1 VDPSTNAPPQAF
13 DRDQRFSIAP
23 YNVENLY
30 DRRDDPFDGCDF
42 TGNPGCTGVNPPFDY
57 VPASVAV
64 YQAHL
69 DDIAHQIVEDLHAPD
84 IVGIQEAEDQ
94 DICAVVAGAL
104 VCGATNNRDGRP
116 DTLQELA
123 LRIEA
128 VGGPE
133 YDAAYDRDGA
143 DDRGIV
149 AAFLFR
155 TDRVELLAPTAGH
168 PVLGSSPTVD
178 YRGDPLAYNTDI
190 QNPKALNADLPSD
203 VDLSTGSDG
212 TNVFTRAPQ
221 VGLFRIWQDGID
233 DGTPYDLYAIS
244 NHFSSTPDARVG
256 QRAEQALYDAAIVEA
271 LQDDDEDVRV
281 AVVGDFNVYPR
292 PDDPFAPG
300 HPRYPSDQLAGL
312 YEQGLEN
319 LWDVLVDEV
328 PSSAY
333 SYIFQGQTQTLDQIF
348 ATPSL
353 QADLTTVRSAHVNA
367 DWPAD
372 FDGDGA
378 RGASDHD
385 PMVAVYCRD
394 ITGPTLSVTADPN
407 VLWPPN
413 HMYRTVEV
421 SISVSDDADP
431 DPAVS
436 LLSAL
441 SNEPDNGPDD
451 GNTTGDV
458 VIVDDDTFR
467 LRAERSTSGTGR
479 VYTLR
484 YEAVDS
490 CGNSTVA
497 TTTVTVPLERPA

>member
-1 VDPSTNAPPQAF
+1 VLSQGVDPSMNEPPQPF
-13 DRDQRFSIAP
+13 DRNQRFSIAP

-42 TGNPGCTGVNPPFDY
+42 AGNPGCTGVNPPFDY
-57 VPASVAV
+57 VPASEAV

-104 VCGATNNRDGRP
+104 VCGATDNRDGKP

-128 VGGPE
+128 
-133 YDAAYDRDGA
+133 DGA

-155 TDRVELLAPTAGH
+155 TDRVELLAPAAGH

-178 YRGDPLAYNTDI
+178 YRGDPLAYNTDL

-233 DGTPYDLYAIS
+233 EGTSYDLVVIS

-256 QRAEQALYDAAIVEA
+256 QRAEQALYDAAIVDA
-271 LQDDDEDVRV
+271 LQEGEEDVRV

-292 PDDPFAPG
+292 PDDPFPPG

-319 LWDVLVDEV
+319 LWDVLVEEV

-353 QADLTTVRSAHVNA
+353 QEDLTTVRSAHVNA

-394 ITGPTLSVTADPN
+394 TTAPDLSVTADPDT
-407 VLWPPN
+407 LWPPN
-413 HMYRTVEV
+413 HKYRTVQATT
-421 SISVSDDADP
+421 SVSDDADP
-431 DPAVS
+431 DPDVTFVSAV
-436 LLSAL
+436 

-451 GNTTGDV
+451 GNTTDDV

-479 VYTLR
+479 VYTLT
-484 YEAVDS
+484 YQAVDS
-490 CGNSTVA
+490 CGNSTV
-497 TTTVTVPLERPA
+497 TTATVTVPLEGPS

>member
-1 VDPSTNAPPQAF
+1 
-13 DRDQRFSIAP
+13 
-23 YNVENLY
+23 
-30 DRRDDPFDGCDF
+30 
-42 TGNPGCTGVNPPFDY
+42 VNPPFDY
-57 VPASVAV
+57 VPANDAT
-64 YQAHL
+64 YQAHVNDL
-69 DDIAHQIVEDLHAPD
+69 AHQIAEDLHAPD
-84 IVGIQEAEDQ
+84 IVMIQEAEDQ
-94 DICAVVAGAL
+94 DICSVVAGAL
-104 VCGATNNRDGRP
+104 VCGTTPETDLPDGKP

-123 LRIEA
+123 LRVED
-128 VGGPE
+128 VGGPA

-155 TDRVELLAPTAGH
+155 TDRVELLPATEDH
-168 PVLGSSPTVD
+168 PALGSSPTVD
-178 YRGDPLAYNTDI
+178 YRGDALAYNTDV
-190 QNPKALNADLPSD
+190 QNPKSLNADLPSD
-203 VDLSTGSDG
+203 VDTSTGTDG
-212 TNVFTRAPQ
+212 PNVFTRAPQ
-221 VGLFRIWQDGID
+221 VGLFRIWQDGIGE
-233 DGTPYDLYAIS
+233 GTAYDLYAIS

-256 QRAEQALYDAAIVEA
+256 QRTEQALYDAAIVDA

-281 AVVGDFNVYPR
+281 AVGGDFNVYPR

-300 HPRYPSDQLAGL
+300 HPLFPSDQLGPL

-353 QADLTTVRSAHVNA
+353 QEDLTTARSAHVNA

-394 ITGPTLSVTADPN
+394 TTAPTLSVTADPN

-413 HMYRTVEV
+413 HKYRTVQT

-431 DPAVS
+431 GPVVT
-436 LLSAL
+436 LLSAV

-451 GNTTGDV
+451 GNTTDDV

-479 VYTLR
+479 VYTLT
-484 YEAVDS
+484 YQAVDS
-490 CGNSTVA
+490 CGNSTV
-497 TTTVTVPLERPA
+497 TTATVTVPLEGPS